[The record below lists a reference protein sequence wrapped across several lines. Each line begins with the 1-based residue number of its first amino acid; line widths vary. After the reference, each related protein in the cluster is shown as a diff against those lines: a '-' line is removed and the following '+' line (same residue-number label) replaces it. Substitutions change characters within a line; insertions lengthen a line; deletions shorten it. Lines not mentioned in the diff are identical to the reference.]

1 MPWMTDVRSDYPA
14 TMAAAHVTGSE
25 HRLARTAQGPLFATP
40 FAPRARLRGALAT
53 LTLCV
58 LLYPPAGATQ
68 TGTDTGQASAA
79 TEEATAEQPDP
90 ASLVLQADT
99 IRFPRESFETLITV
113 TNYSEGEASAVRTY
127 RVMSRGNE
135 NTIVLTE
142 SPASERGQ
150 ALLMR
155 GRDLWIF
162 MPTVSQPVRLS
173 LSQRLTGQ
181 VANGDLARANFAGDY
196 EAALAGRELVDGVEA
211 WVLDLSAAERGV
223 TYAGVKYWVAVDDN
237 RPLKAEFY
245 SVSGRLLKT
254 SHYEDFRELAGQV
267 RPTRLVLE
275 DALKEGEYSVLEYS
289 TMEIKELPER
299 MFTQQYLRRL

>member
-1 MPWMTDVRSDYPA
+1 MIKPFPENTDV
-14 TMAAAHVTGSE
+14 
-25 HRLARTAQGPLFATP
+25 
-40 FAPRARLRGALAT
+40 
-53 LTLCV
+53 LTILGWV
-58 LLYPPAGATQ
+58 LLAALLASGPAHAADTSADTKDTADTIQQEADTQ
-68 TGTDTGQASAA
+68 
-79 TEEATAEQPDP
+79 DP
-90 ASLVLQADT
+90 ASVDAAALVKRADA
-99 IRFPRESFETLITV
+99 IRFPRESFETFITV
-113 TNYSEGEASAVRTY
+113 TNHSDGKPGDVREY
-127 RVMSRGNE
+127 KVMSRGNE

-196 EAALAGRELVDGVEA
+196 SAELAGTEQVDGEEA
-211 WVLDLSAAERGV
+211 WVLDLTAAGRGV
-223 TYAGVKYWVAVDDN
+223 TYAKVRYWVAVADD

-245 SVSGRLLKT
+245 AVSGRLLKT
-254 SHYEDFRELAGQV
+254 SRYENFRELAGRL

-275 DALKEGEYSVLEYS
+275 DALKEGDYSVLEYT
-289 TMEIKELPER
+289 TMEVKELPER

>member
-1 MPWMTDVRSDYPA
+1 MIQPV
-14 TMAAAHVTGSE
+14 
-25 HRLARTAQGPLFATP
+25 ARNPDF
-40 FAPRARLRGALAT
+40 
-53 LTLCV
+53 LTIFGGV
-58 LLYPPAGATQ
+58 LLTAVLGA
-68 TGTDTGQASAA
+68 ASAQSADTQAPAPAPDPVDA
-79 TEEATAEQPDP
+79 TE
-90 ASLVLQADT
+90 LVQRADA
-99 IRFPRESFETLITV
+99 IRFPRESFETFITV
-113 TNYSEGEASAVRTY
+113 TNYSGGAGDVREY
-127 RVMSRGNE
+127 KVMSRGNE

-196 EAALAGRELVDGVEA
+196 TAELVGTELVDGEDA
-211 WVLDLSAAERGV
+211 WVLDLTAEGRGV
-223 TYAGVKYWVAVDDN
+223 TYAKVRYWVAVADD

-245 SVSGRLLKT
+245 AVSGRLLKT
-254 SHYEDFRELAGQV
+254 SRYENFQELAGRP
-267 RPTRLVLE
+267 RPTRLVIE
-275 DALKEGEYSVLEYS
+275 DALNEGDYSVLEYT
-289 TMEIKELPER
+289 TMEVKELPER